1 MIKAISIS
9 TSAVF
14 VIFLLFFSACENAP
28 SEESSSNNETEA
40 PTEDSTQD
48 KVTLIEKF
56 TPPLPD
62 CQPEGSIIEG
72 NRFWAD
78 EEKLLIVLKADPS
91 TEDDRLGE
99 SHRILEVYDED
110 CQLIQ
115 KEILPV
121 NRSADFPYHIASI
134 TYNNS
139 NQLLAI
145 YGFDVIRFYD
155 IKNRKL
161 SPAIQASFPTGRY
174 SVDAQSGMIEHLE
187 LWEQYLVGHAR
198 DQGGFVFDLTNSSAP
213 EAVMPI
219 SEYEYEE
226 RFHSLFALKSDD
238 GGQQLIMPNYNKQ
251 RKVFEINAILDKP
264 TLLSTNNIEKNDRF
278 LIVGTIDDRL
288 PIAIDL
294 LNRSSVDLPEVIME
308 KTPQE
313 MLKWMQSEL

>member
-1 MIKAISIS
+1 MIKAISLS

-14 VIFLLFFSACENAP
+14 LILLLILSACENAP
-28 SEESSSNNETEA
+28 SGESSSNNESESI
-40 PTEDSTQD
+40 TEDSTQN
-48 KVTLIEKF
+48 KVTSIEKF
-56 TPPLPD
+56 TPPFPD

-78 EEKLLIVLKADPS
+78 KEKLLIVIKADPS

-115 KEILPV
+115 KEILPI

-145 YGFDVIRFYD
+145 YGFDVIRFYN

-161 SPAIQASFPTGRY
+161 SPAIQAAFPTGRY

-198 DQGGFVFDLTNSSAP
+198 DQGGFVFNLTNSSAP

-238 GGQQLIMPNYNKQ
+238 GGQQLIMPNYDKQ
-251 RKVFEINAILDKP
+251 RKVFEINAILEKP
-264 TLLSTNNIEKNDRF
+264 QLLNTDDIERDDRF
-278 LIVGTIDDRL
+278 VVVNTMDDTL
-288 PIAIDL
+288 PIAVDL
-294 LNRSSVDLPEVIME
+294 LKRSSIDLPEVIME
-308 KTPQE
+308 KPQKE
-313 MLKWMQSEL
+313 MLNWMQNEL

>member
-1 MIKAISIS
+1 MIKAISLS
-9 TSAVF
+9 TSTVLF
-14 VIFLLFFSACENAP
+14 IILLAFNACENAP
-28 SEESSSNNETEA
+28 SEENGSNEA
-40 PTEDSTQD
+40 DVITEDSIQD
-48 KVTLIEKF
+48 QLTTIEKY

-78 EEKLLIVLKADPS
+78 EEKLLIVIKADPS
-91 TEDDRLGE
+91 TEDVRLGE
-99 SHRILEVYDED
+99 SHRILEVYDEH

-115 KEILPV
+115 KETLPI
-121 NRSADFPYHIASI
+121 NRSPDFPYHIASI

-161 SPAIQASFPTGRY
+161 SPAIQAAFPTGRY

-238 GGQQLIMPNYNKQ
+238 GGQQLIMPNYDK
-251 RKVFEINAILDKP
+251 RHKVFEINVILDKP
-264 TLLSTNNIEKNDRF
+264 TLLNTDDIERNDRF
-278 LIVGTIDDRL
+278 VVVSTIDDTL

-294 LNRSSVDLPEVIME
+294 LKRSSVDLPEVIME
-308 KTPQE
+308 KTSNE
-313 MLKWMQSEL
+313 ILNWMQNEL